1 MKIMTYKDFLKASD
15 EQIRFILFDCLSAAP
30 EIRRKQLIEAV
41 IAKIAFSPEQLA
53 NTAPG
58 SELVSAK
65 SRIGM
70 ILSSA
75 MKSRYIIEDELGY
88 MNLNSAE
95 INYVS
100 KYRCRDFVVAALE
113 GGKSYTK
120 QELFR
125 MAEEHFCD
133 CELSGEEKDLQL
145 RSVLGQVIA
154 RLEEEGH
161 ICRCADKISLAHDL
175 RYPSTELGCYLR
187 EAALGGGVE
196 KYFLKA
202 VHTMGGEWFEF
213 YAVELLEKYFK
224 KCGKTIISASVSG
237 GSNDGGIDGIINT
250 KDWLGFRELI
260 LMQMKNRNA
269 IITPKDVREF
279 YGAVCAEQG
288 SRGLYVTISSFHP
301 EAQKLIDKVDNLI
314 GIDGHRIFLIAKKCR
329 YGLKTVQGKLCI
341 DDELFLKPL
350 AKEG

>member
-1 MKIMTYKDFLKASD
+1 MTYNDFLKAGD
-15 EQIRFILFDCLSAAP
+15 ETIRTMLYDVLSTP
-30 EIRRKQLIEAV
+30 REIRRKQLIEAV
-41 IAKIAFSPEQLA
+41 IGKINFSSQQLK

-58 SELVSAK
+58 SELVAAK

-70 ILSSA
+70 ILTAA
-75 MKSRYIIEDELGY
+75 MKSRYILEDELGY
-88 MNLNSAE
+88 LSLNSAE
-95 INYVS
+95 IHYVS
-100 KYRCRDFVVAALE
+100 KYQCRDYIISALE
-113 GGKSYTK
+113 GGKTYTK
-120 QELFR
+120 QELYR

-133 CELSGEEKDLQL
+133 CKLSPQEKDLQL
-145 RSVLGQVIA
+145 RSVLGQVLA
-154 RLEEEGH
+154 RLEDEGH
-161 ICRCADKISLAHDL
+161 ICRCGDKVSLISDR

-187 EAALGGGVE
+187 EAALGGSIE

-202 VHTMGGEWFEF
+202 VHTMGGEWFEV
-213 YAVELLEKYFK
+213 YAVELLEKYFQ
-224 KCGKTIISASVSG
+224 KCGKSIISASVSG

-250 KDWLGFRELI
+250 QDWLGYRELI

-288 SRGLYVTISSFHP
+288 SRGLYVTISSFHS

-329 YGLKTVQGKLCI
+329 YGLKFNKGKLEI
-341 DDELFLKPL
+341 DEELFLNPI
-350 AKEG
+350 AKE

>member
-1 MKIMTYKDFLKASD
+1 MTYNDFLKAGD
-15 EQIRFILFDCLSAAP
+15 EQIRSMLFESLSSDT

-41 IAKIAFSPEQLA
+41 IKKIDFNASQLGD
-53 NTAPG
+53 NSPG

-75 MKSRYIIEDELGY
+75 MQSRYIVEDELGY
-88 MNLNSAE
+88 MSLNSAE
-95 INYVS
+95 IKYIS
-100 KYRCRDFVVAALE
+100 KYQCRDFVVSALE

-133 CELSGEEKDLQL
+133 CELSGEEKNLQL
-145 RSVLGQVIA
+145 RSVLGQVLA

-161 ICRCADKISLAHDL
+161 ICRCTDRISLAHDL

-187 EAALGGGVE
+187 EAALGGSVE

-202 VHTMGGEWFEF
+202 VHTMGGEWFEL

-224 KCGKTIISASVSG
+224 KCGKTIISAAVSG

-250 KDWLGFRELI
+250 EDWLGFREKI

-269 IITPKDVREF
+269 VVTPKDVREF

-301 EAQKLIDKVDNLI
+301 EAQKLMDKADNLI
-314 GIDGHRIFLIAKKCR
+314 GIDGRRIFQIARKCR
-329 YGLKTVQGKLCI
+329 YGLRFEKGKLCI
-341 DDELFLKPL
+341 DDALFLKPL
-350 AKEG
+350 ATED

>member
-1 MKIMTYKDFLKASD
+1 MTYKEFLRAGD
-15 EQIRFILFDCLSAAP
+15 EEIRHILYDCLSSAS

-41 IAKIAFSPEQLA
+41 VNRIGLSAQQLQ

-58 SELVSAK
+58 SPMVAAK

-70 ILSSA
+70 ILSAA
-75 MKSRYIIEDELGY
+75 MKSGYILEDELGY
-88 MNLNSAE
+88 MSLNSAE

-100 KYRCRDFVVAALE
+100 KYQCRDYVVDALE
-113 GGKSYTK
+113 GGKSLGK

-125 MAEEHFCD
+125 IAEERFCD
-133 CELSGEEKDLQL
+133 CKLSPEEKNLQL

-154 RLEEEGH
+154 RLEDEGH
-161 ICRCADKISLAHDL
+161 IVRTGDKFSLSNNL
-175 RYPSTELGCYLR
+175 NYPSTELGCYLR

-202 VHTMGGEWFEF
+202 IHTMGGEWFEV
-213 YAVELLEKYFK
+213 YAVELLEKYYIQ
-224 KCGKTIISASVSG
+224 CGKTIISASVSG

-250 KDWLGFRELI
+250 EDWLGFRETV

-288 SRGLYVTISSFHP
+288 SRGLYMTISSFHP
-301 EAQKLIDKVDNLI
+301 DAHRLLDKVDNLI
-314 GIDGHRIFLIAKKCR
+314 GLDGHRIFQIAEKCL
-329 YGLKTVQGKLCI
+329 YGLKKVEGKLCI

-350 AKEG
+350 VTDE

>member
-1 MKIMTYKDFLKASD
+1 MTYREFLKAGD
-15 EQIRFILFDCLSAAP
+15 EQIRRMLFDCLSAAP

-41 IAKIAFSPEQLA
+41 IAKIGFSSQQLK

-58 SELVSAK
+58 SELTSAK

-88 MNLNSAE
+88 MSLNSSE
-95 INYVS
+95 INYIS
-100 KYRCRDFVVAALE
+100 KYQARDFVVAALNGE
-113 GGKSYTK
+113 KSFTK

-133 CELSGEEKDLQL
+133 CQLSAEEKDLQL

-154 RLEEEGH
+154 RLEDEGH
-161 ICRCADKISLAHDL
+161 ICRSGDKITLSNNLN
-175 RYPSTELGCYLR
+175 YPSTELGSYLR
-187 EAALGGGVE
+187 EAALGGGTE

-202 VHTMGGEWFEF
+202 IHTMGGEWFEF

-250 KDWLGFRELI
+250 EDWLGFRELI

-269 IITPKDVREF
+269 IVNPKDVREF

-288 SRGLYVTISSFHP
+288 SRGLYVTISTFHP
-301 EAQKLIDKVDNLI
+301 EAQKLLDKVDNLI

-329 YGLKTVQGKLCI
+329 YGLKFVKGKLCI

-350 AKEG
+350 VTED